1 MDYKLEQLLAH
12 YAQERRSLT
21 KELRAARQEQH
32 YRLMARL
39 QKALAVVERQH
50 YQLQALQDP
59 YLEERES
66 LARTITGLRKLLQA
80 KKSEEGAAGPI
91 TELLAHYEQQ
101 QVQLAH
107 RPAAPAAPPQI
118 LVPLMEQLLAGQMR
132 GFSLV
137 ISAAIKLQVH
147 IRRVRQTAILTLP
160 EVRRHRAEHT
170 ISKRQLRQLQQL
182 GFTLYDQQDQLLAF
196 EPLADT
202 QDIARI
208 LQLWMKICCVVFDY
222 RHFRHDAQIR
232 YFT

>member
-1 MDYKLEQLLAH
+1 MDYKLEQLLVH
-12 YAQERRSLT
+12 YMQERRNLT
-21 KELRAARQEQH
+21 RELRAARQEH
-32 YRLMARL
+32 DYRLMARL
-39 QKALAVVERQH
+39 QKSLVMVERQY
-50 YQLQALQDP
+50 YQLRALQDP
-59 YLEERES
+59 QLDEREM
-66 LARTITGLRKLLQA
+66 LARTISRLQKLLQA
-80 KKSEEGAAGPI
+80 KKTEERVVGPI
-91 TELLAHYEQQ
+91 VELLAHYEQQ
-101 QVQLAH
+101 QAQLEQ
-107 RPAAPAAPPQI
+107 RPATLAAPPQI
-118 LVPLMEQLLAGQMR
+118 LLPLMEQLLARQVR

-170 ISKRQLRQLQQL
+170 INKRQLRQLQRL

-202 QDIARI
+202 QDTARI
-208 LQLWMKICCVVFDY
+208 LQIWMKICCVVFDC

>member
-1 MDYKLEQLLAH
+1 MDYELGQLLAH
-12 YAQERRSLT
+12 YAQERRNLT
-21 KELRAARQEQH
+21 RELRAARQEQD

-50 YQLQALQDP
+50 YQLRALHDP
-59 YLEERES
+59 HLEERES

-91 TELLAHYEQQ
+91 AELLAHYEQQ
-101 QVQLAH
+101 QAQLEQ

-118 LVPLMEQLLAGQMR
+118 LVPLMEQLLAGQVR

-137 ISAAIKLQVH
+137 ISAAIKLQVP

-160 EVRRHRAEHT
+160 EVRLHRAEHT
-170 ISKRQLRQLQQL
+170 ISKRQLRQLQRL

-196 EPLADT
+196 EPLSDARDT
-202 QDIARI
+202 DRI
-208 LQLWMKICCVVFDY
+208 LELWMKICCLVCD
-222 RHFRHDAQIR
+222 FRQFRQSAHIR
-232 YFT
+232 YFN

>member
-1 MDYKLEQLLAH
+1 MDYKLEQLLAQ
-12 YAQERRSLT
+12 YAQERRNLT

-39 QKALAVVERQH
+39 QKALAVVQQQH
-50 YQLQALQDP
+50 YQLRALQDP
-59 YLEERES
+59 HLDERES
-66 LARTITGLRKLLQA
+66 LARTISGLRKLLLA
-80 KKSEEGAAGPI
+80 KKSEEGAAGPLA
-91 TELLAHYEQQ
+91 ELLANYEQQ
-101 QVQLAH
+101 QVQLAQ
-107 RPAAPAAPPQI
+107 RPAAAPPQI
-118 LVPLMEQLLAGQMR
+118 LVPLMEQLLAGQVQ

-137 ISAAIKLQVH
+137 ISAAIKLQIH

-160 EVRRHRAEHT
+160 EVRRHRAEYT
-170 ISKRQLRQLQQL
+170 ISKRQLRQLQRL

-202 QDIARI
+202 PDTARI